1 MAKQGQMSVLGK
13 EGDTKVI
20 WDSDQQ
26 AEVDAARAQFDALKK
41 EGYAAFNVKKDGEK
55 GSVMKEFDPDAEKI
69 IMALPVVGG

>member
-41 EGYAAFNVKKDGEK
+41 KGYAAFNVKKDGEK